1 MEKLTILLLVAA
13 VLVLTQALIQG
24 GVEKRQKAKINFFSK
39 RKTTAE
45 SWWKRGCGHWLEQC
59 SSAMDCCSY
68 ICDGYCGLW

>member
-13 VLVLTQALIQG
+13 LLVLTQALIQG

-45 SWWKRGCGHWLEQC
+45 SWWEHECGDWLVQC
-59 SSAMDCCSY
+59 SSPMDCCSGN
-68 ICDGYCGLW
+68 CDGYCALW